1 MDELKYSTTEL
12 GKCSKEY
19 DRIVNSGKPLKAQL
33 AQIKKLLA
41 EMNFNGLQGS
51 EEFTRIAQS
60 AGQMQDAIS
69 DASQA
74 VNKFSSDTMNLDA
87 GIQAIQGITAAGTVA
102 TGVMGLFG
110 VENEN
115 VAKAILKVQSA
126 LSILNGVQAIANVL
140 NKDSAL
146 MLKLKSTGLFGNTA
160 ATVANTTATAANSAT
175 EGINATA
182 TAANT
187 ATKTANTAATT
198 ANTTAQLANNAAV
211 LANPYVAA
219 AAAVAALT
227 AGIIYWTKSNNDAKE
242 SQEAVNLA
250 IEAFREE
257 MDKQSD
263 KLAEQITTF
272 NRLKKTYDESGGKVD
287 ILTKKIINNKDAQQK
302 LGVVLKTVDDVHKL
316 FGRNST
322 NYVNAAIARA
332 NAMAAEAAQAALL
345 GQSLSALSKI
355 YAKLLKGEEVDYK
368 DFVSALEKVGIKSTK
383 AFDIM
388 QKAGGSYE
396 QDIVFGNLKVDPDKI
411 GEFMTEINKLV
422 TQEFY
427 NSGAGKTL
435 SELFEKSMADYDS
448 ETIDFNKLLTENQT
462 KTTKSAKE
470 HKEHTKKTKEEVK
483 KILTSLEGC
492 DAIIQE
498 ATKQMNKLDSKSKDY
513 QKNLEKIKKTIL
525 TARVA
530 KLQLLDENTLSGLAE
545 SKTLIQQI
553 IKDLPKGSS
562 AIGDWQKKLNDIN
575 EKSYNI
581 AVGMSDNGGLAQLK
595 NVQSAIDEIINNL
608 PEGSDEIQKW
618 SKLWEEV
625 NDKIK
630 NVQKDINN
638 LKAGIEKG
646 SVAELQ
652 QQIKEWD
659 EQLQNKNLNISARIE
674 IESKKADLQKS
685 IDNITK
691 GELSIPVKVTST
703 IIQKG
708 SNEDLRQ
715 SYDNAQAE
723 INRILDDV
731 NKGVIKSR
739 EKAQEE
745 IDAVND
751 KLKSLKL
758 EPIKVRVQTE
768 FEKDFEEVS
777 EKISAGF
784 STFSN
789 FEGVV
794 SSMGNLVTS
803 LSEGANAW
811 VIFGNAVKMA
821 ENILSTVTS
830 TIELV
835 SKLTEIIGTTTETT
849 AAITTAATAAHAKN
863 SLTEATATQAAA
875 TASGEKAVTDTASI
889 GPAAAATAAL
899 KLQEAAYLDMAA
911 AAMFAAHAGI
921 PFAGVGIASGQIAA
935 MMAAMTAQHAASA
948 GLAAFAEGGIVGG
961 SSYTG
966 DKILAR
972 VNSREMILNTSQQ
985 KRLFD
990 ILDGKQAFG
999 QTEGVGGQIDFKLRG
1014 SDIYG
1019 VLHNYS
1025 KTKTK
1030 TGKISN
1036 VI

>member
-250 IEAFREE
+250 IDAFREE

-302 LGVVLKTVDDVHKL
+302 LGVTLKTVDDVHKL
-316 FGRNST
+316 FGKNSQ

-422 TQEFY
+422 TEEFY
-427 NSGAGKTL
+427 KSGAGKTL
-435 SELFEKSMADYDS
+435 SELFEKSMADFDS

-470 HKEHTKKTKEEVK
+470 HTKHTKTTKEEVK

-530 KLQLLDENTLSGLAE
+530 KLQLLDDNTLSGLAE

-595 NVQSAIDEIINNL
+595 NVLSAIDEIINNL

-630 NVQKDINN
+630 NTQKDISN

-646 SVAELQ
+646 SVTELQ
-652 QQIKEWD
+652 QQIKELD
-659 EQLQNKNLNISARIE
+659 EQLQNKNINISARIE
-674 IESKKADLQKS
+674 IEKKKADLQKEL
-685 IDNITK
+685 DEITR
-691 GELSIPVKVTST
+691 GQLTIPAKVQATYVE
-703 IIQKG
+703 KG
-708 SNEDLRQ
+708 SDEDLRR
-715 SYDNAQAE
+715 SFDNAQQE
-723 INRILDDV
+723 INRILEDWD
-731 NKGVIKSR
+731 KGVIKSR
-739 EKAQEE
+739 EKAIQE
-745 IDAVND
+745 INDVNL
-751 KLKSLKL
+751 KLKGIRLK
-758 EPIKVRVQTE
+758 PIKVHIETE
-768 FEKDFEEVS
+768 FEKDFKEVS
-777 EKISAGF
+777 EKISSGF
-784 STFSN
+784 TAFNSMQ
-789 FEGVV
+789 GVA
-794 SSMGNLVTS
+794 SSIGTLSES
-803 LSEGANAW
+803 LTEGANAW
-811 VIFGNAVKMA
+811 VIFGNAVQVA
-821 ENILSTVTS
+821 ENILSTIAS

-835 SKLTEIIGTTTETT
+835 NKLSKVMGGVTAAT
-849 AAITTAATAAHAKN
+849 AAIDSAASKQYVSNKSAETTAATAATAAK
-863 SLTEATATQAAA
+863 SGEAVADA
-875 TASGEKAVTDTASI
+875 TASGAKLPFPYNVIAIATAVAAVLSAIASI
-889 GPAAAATAAL
+889 ASIA
-899 KLQEAAYLDMAA
+899 K
-911 AAMFAAHAGI
+911 FAN
-921 PFAGVGIASGQIAA
+921 
-935 MMAAMTAQHAASA
+935 
-948 GLAAFAEGGIVGG
+948 GGIVGG
-961 SSYTG
+961 GSYTG
-966 DKILAR
+966 DRVLAR
-972 VNSREMILNTSQQ
+972 VNSGEMILNTGQQ

-999 QTEGVGGQIDFKLRG
+999 QNSTAGNVTFRLKGADLYG
-1014 SDIYG
+1014 SI
-1019 VLHNYS
+1019 HNYS
-1025 KTKTK
+1025 KVKTK

>member
-160 ATVANTTATAANSAT
+160 ATAANTTATAANSAT

-250 IEAFREE
+250 IDAFREE

-302 LGVVLKTVDDVHKL
+302 LGVTLKTVDDVHKL
-316 FGRNST
+316 FGKNSQ

-422 TQEFY
+422 TEEFY
-427 NSGAGKTL
+427 KSGAGKTL
-435 SELFEKSMADYDS
+435 SELFEKSMADFDS

-470 HKEHTKKTKEEVK
+470 HTKHTKTTKEEVK

-530 KLQLLDENTLSGLAE
+530 KLQLLDDNTLSGLAE

-595 NVQSAIDEIINNL
+595 NVLSAIDEIINNL
-608 PEGSDEIQKW
+608 PEGSEEIKKW

-625 NDKIK
+625 NDKMK
-630 NVQKDINN
+630 NTQKDISN

-646 SVAELQ
+646 SVTELQ
-652 QQIKEWD
+652 QQIKELD

-674 IESKKADLQKS
+674 IENKKTDLQQK
-685 IDNITK
+685 IDTITK
-691 GELSIPVKVTST
+691 GELSIPVR
-703 IIQKG
+703 IQPTVIQRG

-739 EKAQEE
+739 VNAQKE

-751 KLKSLKL
+751 KLKSLNL
-758 EPIKVRVQTE
+758 EPIKIRVQTD
-768 FEKDFEEVS
+768 FEKDFAEVS
-777 EKISAGF
+777 DKLSSGF
-784 STFSN
+784 STFSS
-789 FEGVV
+789 FDGVV
-794 SSMGNLVTS
+794 SSMSSLITS
-803 LSEGANAW
+803 LNEGANAW
-811 VIFGNAVKMA
+811 QVFGNAVQLA
-821 ENILSTVTS
+821 ENILSTITS

-835 SKLTEIIGTTTETT
+835 NKLSTVMGGLKT
-849 AAITTAATAAHAKN
+849 A
-863 SLTEATATQAAA
+863 EATATQLAA
-875 TASGEKAVTDTASI
+875 TASAEKAVTDTASI
-889 GPAAAATAAL
+889 GPATAAAAAL
-899 KLQEAAYLDMAA
+899 KAQEAAYLDMAA
-911 AAMFAAHAGI
+911 AAIFAAHAGI
-921 PFAGVGIASGQIAA
+921 PFAGVGIASGMMAA

-948 GLAAFAEGGIVGG
+948 GLAAFENGGIVGG
-961 SSYTG
+961 NSYTG
-966 DKILAR
+966 DKLLAR
-972 VNSREMILNTSQQ
+972 VNSREMILNTGQQ

-999 QTEGVGGQIDFKLRG
+999 QNEGIGEVSFRLRG
-1014 SDIYG
+1014 SDLYG
-1019 VLHNYS
+1019 SIHNYS